1 MSRATLLLLLL
12 LLNSA
17 AAFAALPV
25 PAARATVAA
34 LHAVPADDA
43 ATTAPAAAA
52 TTAPAATAAAAA
64 AAPPSA
70 RRVRVAPAAAAAVGA
85 LGWAALCARRS
96 DVLVATVGGLGA
108 SSCCLVQLALN
119 YVSVGCAGF
128 AALDRQR
135 PYWGLATVA
144 VLGWRARR
152 SPALAPWAVAA
163 ALAAIP
169 ALLRRWNLGGPAP
182 APDDVVFSVA
192 GMKCEGCAAG
202 LRQAVLDRLGASSAG
217 RVSVDFERAQITV
230 GGVQREVASAAIG
243 AAAAE
248 RDYDVAS
255 EAGV

>member
-1 MSRATLLLLLL
+1 MTQTPKTFVLVRSTVSKRTL
-12 LLNSA
+12 N
-17 AAFAALPV
+17 
-25 PAARATVAA
+25 
-34 LHAVPADDA
+34 
-43 ATTAPAAAA
+43 
-52 TTAPAATAAAAA
+52 

-70 RRVRVAPAAAAAVGA
+70 RRVRVGRAAAAVGA

-163 ALAAIP
+163 ALAASP
-169 ALLRRWNLGGPAP
+169 ALLRRWNLGAP

-230 GGVQREVASAAIG
+230 GGVQREAASAAIG

>member
-1 MSRATLLLLLL
+1 MASRLLSILRERKATGRWRGREWGRRGCLNVPNVPMSQCPNVVELR
-12 LLNSA
+12 
-17 AAFAALPV
+17 
-25 PAARATVAA
+25 
-34 LHAVPADDA
+34 
-43 ATTAPAAAA
+43 
-52 TTAPAATAAAAA
+52 
-64 AAPPSA
+64 
-70 RRVRVAPAAAAAVGA
+70 
-85 LGWAALCARRS
+85 
-96 DVLVATVGGLGA
+96 
-108 SSCCLVQLALN
+108 
-119 YVSVGCAGF
+119 GCES
-128 AALDRQR
+128 
-135 PYWGLATVA
+135 
-144 VLGWRARR
+144 RR

-163 ALAAIP
+163 ALAASP